1 MIMLMSKMM
10 IFSSKP
16 AAAAADNDVNND
28 MDGNID
34 GDIGVDIGGAVGGE
48 NETLDSLS

>member
-10 IFSSKP
+10 IFGSKP
-16 AAAAADNDVNND
+16 AAAADDVNSD

-34 GDIGVDIGGAVGGE
+34 GDIGVDIGGAE

>member
-10 IFSSKP
+10 IFGSKP
-16 AAAAADNDVNND
+16 AAADDDDVNSD

>member
-10 IFSSKP
+10 IFCSKP
-16 AAAAADNDVNND
+16 AAADDVNSD